1 MKNLAKIF
9 MAVVLL
15 AGITSCVQ
23 DTTVDEGI
31 FQPTTEVTISV
42 EDANRTA
49 LGAKTDEG
57 TYPVYWS
64 TGDKISVNGVASKP
78 LAEIEEGAVKG
89 LFQIEGTIDSPYKVS
104 YPATAEAGQVLFA
117 AQQSYVAG
125 TFSQGAAA
133 MYGESETLAI
143 QMQHAAGVLQFP
155 IKAAEGAEVVLKKVV
170 VTNPNG
176 KLAGLYNAAL
186 VEGELTLT
194 PDASAINTISYNC
207 GDLALST
214 EPVKLHIAVPAGEYE
229 ELRVSLVSADNQI
242 MNFKVTAVGEKRV
255 KAGIV
260 REFNKTTHITFSG
273 NDASFQIT
281 DSESLM
287 KFAEM
292 CANGA
297 FAYSSAKVMNNFT
310 FDNDT
315 YTWAPVTGFVD
326 GLEFDGGDFTITGL
340 PNALF
345 DVANGNI
352 HNLKLNST
360 ASLADTKLYHGLLAN
375 QINGGSITDCEVS
388 GSIEHTALQ
397 GDYCSVAGVIG
408 RATGVVTLTNVV
420 NKASVTVAFAN
431 VANVRPYVA
440 GVCGI
445 IRTAGDNVSFI
456 NCSNTGNIVTAA
468 TVSGETAP
476 KAHGMGGLIGGHY
489 SADKIYVKDC
499 SNSGSITLN
508 HSSSN
513 GNHLGGLI
521 GSVCSL
527 IEITASEGQ
536 YNTNSGA
543 ITSNGSHTSECS
555 IAGCFGYTSAAN
567 SSIKKVKNLA
577 GGTVTVNS
585 INTNSR
591 FNIGGVAPYVNG
603 AGISFEDCYNYATV
617 TYAGESTKGYLV
629 IGGVIARSN
638 GAQTYTNLH
647 NHSEIVISSESK
659 PTEFYYGGVI
669 GRIHSAATISNCSNN
684 KDLTINAISAGP
696 VYVGGVIS
704 YPSGAAILSNL
715 TNNNQITFTGASTT
729 FYYAGGVIGYLA
741 NASATAANIV
751 NAGAVTYSGTAG
763 STLYAGGVV
772 GATTGAIAPAEG
784 GTIGAKN
791 SGAININGAVT
802 TTNYIG
808 GVIGYASKNVT
819 GIENDGIVTI
829 ANDAG
834 VGGGDQYTCNAAGGV
849 IGRLVGTSS
858 APIAATNVINK
869 KKVIFKQSGTLK
881 TIQYANHGGVVGQSS
896 YATLDNCDNT
906 ADSVVFKNVYG
917 TISGNSNDFRHGAI
931 VGGAQNSTIKNCD
944 NSAHIGLSAVNN
956 SRHQNYGGIAGWP
969 ISTTIEECT
978 NSGNI
983 TAASTFS
990 PKRSYV
996 GGIVGTDYSTTVKN
1010 CTFSGKIN
1018 YDETRADTVFQ
1029 CYIGG
1034 ISGYEYNKSGAITG
1048 STFSGQIN
1056 IASDLI
1062 DNSAGNGFHIGGI
1075 VGNQRETG
1083 TSDLISGCF
1092 VTGSISAPSTQ
1103 RANKT
1108 DVYVGGIVGRQLSPL
1123 AECEFTGNV
1132 SAPGN
1137 SLVGA
1142 ISGNSY
1148 AETRII
1154 SNCKVDGNIEKKDLP
1169 FTDITEDNFFN
1180 YVYSSGA
1187 PTDWA
1192 SQNPA
1197 YNGNYGVKTT
1207 GGDST
1212 DDLG

>member
-31 FQPTTEVTISV
+31 FQPTTELTISV

-64 TGDKISVNGVASKP
+64 TGDKISVNGVASKA

-104 YPATAEAGQVLFA
+104 YPATEEAGKVLFA
-117 AQQSYVAG
+117 AAQSYKEG
-125 TFSQGAAA
+125 TFSEGAAA
-133 MYGESETLAI
+133 MYGESETMTI
-143 QMQHAAGVLQFP
+143 EMKHAAGVLQFP
-155 IKAAEGAEVVLKKVV
+155 IKAADGEEVVLKKVI
-170 VTNPNG
+170 VTNANG
-176 KLAGLYNAAL
+176 KLAGLYTAEL
-186 VEGELTLT
+186 IEGELALT
-194 PDASAINTISYNC
+194 PDATATSSISYDC
-207 GDLALST
+207 GELALSA
-214 EPVKLHIAVPAGEYE
+214 EPVKLHIAVPAGEYA
-229 ELRVSLVSADNQI
+229 ELKVSLMSAAHGI
-242 MNFKVTAVGEKRV
+242 MNFKVSATGD
-255 KAGIV
+255 KAIKPGVV
-260 REFNKTTHITFSG
+260 REFNKTTGITFVG
-273 NDASFQIT
+273 NDATFQIS

-287 KFAEM
+287 EFAKL
-292 CANGA
+292 CAEGG
-297 FAYSSAKVMNNFT
+297 FAYSSAKVTADITFDDETYDWVPVTNFT
-310 FDNDT
+310 E
-315 YTWAPVTGFVD
+315 

-340 PNALF
+340 TDALF
-345 DVANGNI
+345 NTVKGNI

-360 ASLADTKLYHGLLAN
+360 ASLADANLYHGLLAN

-408 RATGVVTLTNVV
+408 RATGTVALENVV
-420 NKASVTVAFAN
+420 NKASVTAAFAN

-543 ITSNGSHTSECS
+543 ITSNGSHTGECS
-555 IAGCFGYTSAAN
+555 ISGCFGYTSAAN

-577 GGTVTVNS
+577 SGTVTVNA

-617 TYAGESTKGYLV
+617 TYAGESAKSYLV

-647 NHSEIVISSESK
+647 NHSEIVISSEIL

-669 GRIHSAATISNCSNN
+669 GRVHSAATISNCSNN

-696 VYVGGVIS
+696 VYVGGVI
-704 YPSGAAILSNL
+704 
-715 TNNNQITFTGASTT
+715 
-729 FYYAGGVIGYLA
+729 GYLG

-751 NAGAVTYSGTAG
+751 NAGDITFSGTAG

-772 GATTGAIAPAEG
+772 AATTGAIAPAEG

-791 SGAININGAVT
+791 TGAININGAVT

-808 GVIGYASKNVT
+808 GVIGYASNNVT

-834 VGGGDQYTCNAAGGV
+834 KGTTDQYTNNAAGGV
-849 IGRLVGTSS
+849 IGRLVGTSTAS
-858 APIAATNVINK
+858 IAATNVINK
-869 KKVIFKQSGTLK
+869 KKVIFKQTGVLKNTASGK
-881 TIQYANHGGVVGQSS
+881 NWGHANHGGVVGQAS

-906 ADSVVFKNVYG
+906 ADSVVFKNVYN
-917 TISGNSNDFRHGAI
+917 TTSGNDNDFRHGAI
-931 VGGAQNSTIKNCD
+931 VGGSQNCTIKNCN
-944 NSAHIGLSAVNN
+944 NSAHIGLSADNN

-969 ISTTIEECT
+969 LSTTIEDCT

-983 TAASTFS
+983 TATSTFS
-990 PKRSYV
+990 PKRSYI
-996 GGIVGTDYSTTVKN
+996 GGIVGTDYGTTVTN
-1010 CTFSGKIN
+1010 CTFSGTIN
-1018 YDETRADTVFQ
+1018 YDETRANTVFQ

-1034 ISGYEYNKSGAITG
+1034 ISGYEYNTTGAITG

-1062 DNSAGNGFHIGGI
+1062 DNTAGNGFHIGGI
-1075 VGNQRETG
+1075 VGNQRSTG
-1083 TSDLISGCF
+1083 TSNLISGCF
-1092 VTGSISAPSTQ
+1092 VTGSISVPSTQ
-1103 RANKT
+1103 RANKA

-1123 AECEFTGNV
+1123 TACEFTGNV

-1192 SQNPA
+1192 SQDPA
-1197 YNGNYGVKTT
+1197 YNGNYGVKTE
-1207 GGDST
+1207 GGDA
-1212 DDLG
+1212 DDL

>member
-23 DTTVDEGI
+23 DTTVDGGI
-31 FQPTTEVTISV
+31 FQPTTELTISV

-89 LFQIEGTIDSPYKVS
+89 LFQIEGTIDSPYKAS
-104 YPATAEAGQVLFA
+104 YPATTEAGQVLFA
-117 AQQSYVAG
+117 AAQSYKEG
-125 TFSQGAAA
+125 TFSEGAAA
-133 MYGESETLAI
+133 MYGESETMTI
-143 QMQHAAGVLQFP
+143 EMKHAAGVLQFP
-155 IKAAEGAEVVLKKVV
+155 IKAAEGEEVVLKKVI
-170 VTNPNG
+170 VTNANG
-176 KLAGLYNAAL
+176 KLAGLYTAEL
-186 VEGELTLT
+186 IEGELALT
-194 PDASAINTISYNC
+194 PDATATSSISYDC
-207 GDLALST
+207 GELALST

-229 ELRVSLVSADNQI
+229 ELKVSLVSAAHGI
-242 MNFKVTAVGEKRV
+242 MNFKVSATGD
-255 KAGIV
+255 KAIKPGVV
-260 REFNKTTHITFSG
+260 REFNKTTGILFSG
-273 NDASFQIT
+273 NDATFQIS

-287 KFAEM
+287 EFAKL
-292 CANGA
+292 CAEGG
-297 FAYSSAKVMNNFT
+297 FAYSGAKVTADITFDDETYDWVPVTNFT
-310 FDNDT
+310 E
-315 YTWAPVTGFVD
+315 

-340 PNALF
+340 TNALF
-345 DVANGNI
+345 STVNGNI
-352 HNLKLNST
+352 HNLKLNSNAT
-360 ASLADTKLYHGLLAN
+360 LNDTSLYHGLLAN
-375 QINGGSITDCEVS
+375 QINGGSITDCEIS
-388 GSIEHTALQ
+388 GSMEHTALR

-408 RATGVVTLTNVV
+408 RASGVVTLTNVV

-440 GVCGI
+440 GVCGV
-445 IRTAGDNVSFI
+445 IRTSGDNVSFI

-476 KAHGMGGLIGGHY
+476 KAHGMGGIIGGHY
-489 SADKIYVKDC
+489 SATKVYVQDC
-499 SNSGSITLN
+499 SNSGSITLS

-543 ITSNGSHTSECS
+543 ITSNGSHTGECS
-555 IAGCFGYTSAAN
+555 IAGCFGYVSAAN

-577 GGTVTVNS
+577 SGTVTVNA
-585 INTNSR
+585 INTGSR

-603 AGISFEDCYNYATV
+603 AGISFDDCYNYGTV
-617 TYAGESTKGYLV
+617 TYAGDSAKSYLV

-638 GAQTYTNLH
+638 GVQTYTNLH
-647 NHSEIVISSESK
+647 NHSEIVISSEIL

-669 GRIHSAATISNCSNN
+669 GRVHGSATISNCSNN

-696 VYVGGVIS
+696 VYIGGVVS

-715 TNNNQITFTGASTT
+715 TNNNAITFGGASTT
-729 FYYAGGVIGYLA
+729 YYYAGGVIG
-741 NASATAANIV
+741 NMSSTATAANIV

-772 GATTGAIAPAEG
+772 GSTAGVIAPAEG

-791 SGAININGAVT
+791 TGAINFGGAVT

-829 ANDAG
+829 ANNAG
-834 VGGGDQYTCNAAGGV
+834 AGGGDQYTCNAAGGV

-858 APIAATNVINK
+858 AVVTATNVTNK
-869 KKVIFKQSGTLK
+869 KKVIFKQTGALK
-881 TIQYANHGGVVGQSS
+881 TVQYANHGGVVGQAS
-896 YATLDNCDNT
+896 YATFDNCSNT
-906 ADSVVFKNVYG
+906 ADSVVFKNVYN
-917 TISGNSNDFRHGAI
+917 TTSGNSNDFRCGAI
-931 VGGAQNSTIKNCD
+931 VGGAQSSNIKNTT
-944 NSAHIGLSAVNN
+944 NSAHIGLSADNN
-956 SRHQNYGGIAGWP
+956 SRHQNHGGIAGWA
-969 ISTTIEECT
+969 ISTTFESCT
-978 NSGNI
+978 NSGHI
-983 TAASTFS
+983 TASSTFS

-996 GGIVGTDYSTTVKN
+996 GGIVGTDYSATVTN
-1010 CTFSGKIN
+1010 CTFSGTIN
-1018 YDETRADTVFQ
+1018 YDETRANTVFQ

-1056 IASDLI
+1056 VASNLV

-1083 TSDLISGCF
+1083 TSNLISGCF
-1092 VTGSISAPSTQ
+1092 VTGSISAPSTTH
-1103 RANKT
+1103 ANKT
-1108 DVYVGGIVGRQLSPL
+1108 DVYVGGIVARQLSPL

-1192 SQNPA
+1192 SQDPA
-1197 YNGNYGVKTT
+1197 YNGNYGVKTE
-1207 GGDST
+1207 GSESG
-1212 DDLG
+1212 DDL